1 MGALIGIVILG
12 WVGYLMVTKFYVRLL
27 PKSDKDR
34 LRELQNKYPEY
45 DIRGGY
51 RDGIDVEMRDGSF
64 RSNRINSRTFTEEE
78 VEDIVE
84 KALRKVNR
92 KQSIDD

>member
-34 LRELQNKYPEY
+34 LRELQSKYPEY

-51 RDGIDVEMRDGSF
+51 RDGIDVQLKDGGF

-78 VEDIVE
+78 VEEIVE
-84 KALRKVNR
+84 KALRKANQKR
-92 KQSIDD
+92 SDD

>member
-51 RDGIDVEMRDGSF
+51 RDGIDVEMRDGAF
-64 RSNRINSRTFTEEE
+64 RSNRINGRTFTEEE
-78 VEDIVE
+78 VEEIVE
-84 KALRKVNR
+84 KALRKANQ
-92 KQSIDD
+92 KQSND

>member
-51 RDGIDVEMRDGSF
+51 RDGIDVEMRDGVF
-64 RSNRINSRTFTEEE
+64 RSNRINDRTFTEEE
-78 VEDIVE
+78 VEEIVE
-84 KALRKVNR
+84 KALRKANQKR
-92 KQSIDD
+92 SDD

>member
-1 MGALIGIVILG
+1 MGALIGIIILG

-51 RDGIDVEMRDGSF
+51 RDGIDVEMRDGGF

-78 VEDIVE
+78 VEAIVE
-84 KALRKVNR
+84 KALRKA
-92 KQSIDD
+92 KQQSKD

>member
-34 LRELQNKYPEY
+34 LRELQTKYPEY

-51 RDGIDVEMRDGSF
+51 RDGIDVEMRDSGF
-64 RSNRINSRTFTEEE
+64 HSNRINGRTFTEEE
-78 VEDIVE
+78 VEAIVE
-84 KALRKVNR
+84 KALRKANQ
-92 KQSIDD
+92 KQSND

>member
-34 LRELQNKYPEY
+34 LRELQARYPEY
-45 DIRGGY
+45 DINMGY
-51 RDGIDVEMRDGSF
+51 RDGINVELKDGSF
-64 RSNRINSRTFTEEE
+64 RSNRVNGRTFTEEE
-78 VEDIVE
+78 VEEIVA
-84 KALRKVNR
+84 KALRKA
-92 KQSIDD
+92 KQQSKD

>member
-1 MGALIGIVILG
+1 
-12 WVGYLMVTKFYVRLL
+12 MVTKFYVRLL

-51 RDGIDVEMRDGSF
+51 RDGIDVEMRDGGF
-64 RSNRINSRTFTEEE
+64 RSNRVNSRTFTEEE
-78 VEDIVE
+78 VEEIVE
-84 KALRKVNR
+84 KALRKANQKR
-92 KQSIDD
+92 SDD

>member
-34 LRELQNKYPEY
+34 LRELQNKYP
-45 DIRGGY
+45 
-51 RDGIDVEMRDGSF
+51 DGIDVEMRDGVF
-64 RSNRINSRTFTEEE
+64 RSNRINDRTFTEEE
-78 VEDIVE
+78 VEEIVE
-84 KALRKVNR
+84 KALRKANQKR
-92 KQSIDD
+92 SDD